1 MEHSICLNHHLIYR
15 GKQERETTPFLKDV
29 NNELVNNLFKVQGNL
44 ETIIKVSPKYQ
55 IVYDLPYRGN
65 KC

>member
-1 MEHSICLNHHLIYR
+1 MEHSICLNHHLICR

-29 NNELVNNLFKVQGNL
+29 NNELVNNLFKVQVNL
-44 ETIIKVSPKYQ
+44 ETIIIVSPKYQ
-55 IVYDLPYRGN
+55 IEGDLPYRGN